1 MSVHARDLQMKFPQ
15 IWTFSF
21 QTKSQSSNSFSFRQ
35 ERFWTCA
42 GHMSPSLF
50 CATTMATVYRE
61 VYVTHDGPSL
71 RHFQPS
77 HHDFS
82 CMEAAA
88 EAAACI
94 SGSWERAAVKVQAV
108 YWWSVKRTR
117 QKRRTRTRKTGK
129 NKPRGLQSRQWSERS
144 WAGYVWIGPL
154 CKQRRFF
161 PLCGV
166 ILSEQFSSSSSSFW
180 GRTATTSTSPQHLR
194 PICAE
199 PRTKAIAQL
208 SQPSAWA
215 WARTSGLFSQGSKAK
230 QSRWKHRKA
239 NICLRH
245 IHHLYQP
252 VRSWLTSAF
261 RKYEPGS

>member
-1 MSVHARDLQMKFPQ
+1 
-15 IWTFSF
+15 
-21 QTKSQSSNSFSFRQ
+21 
-35 ERFWTCA
+35 
-42 GHMSPSLF
+42 MSPSLF

-71 RHFQPS
+71 QHFQPS

-129 NKPRGLQSRQWSERS
+129 NKPRGLQSRQWCERS
-144 WAGYVWIGPL
+144 WAGYVLIGPL
-154 CKQRRFF
+154 CKQRRCF

-166 ILSEQFSSSSSSFW
+166 ILSEQFSSSSSSS
-180 GRTATTSTSPQHLR
+180 GVGPPQPQHHR
-194 PICAE
+194 NIFGPHV
-199 PRTKAIAQL
+199 
-208 SQPSAWA
+208 
-215 WARTSGLFSQGSKAK
+215 
-230 QSRWKHRKA
+230 QSRGPKR
-239 NICLRH
+239 LRNSPNP
-245 IHHLYQP
+245 QP
-252 VRSWLTSAF
+252 GPGLGPPDCFPRGPKQNNHAGNTGKPTYASDTSIIFTSQYDLDWPARF
-261 RKYEPGS
+261 VNMNQALSYRLSHVFKKNKKNKKNTRAGV